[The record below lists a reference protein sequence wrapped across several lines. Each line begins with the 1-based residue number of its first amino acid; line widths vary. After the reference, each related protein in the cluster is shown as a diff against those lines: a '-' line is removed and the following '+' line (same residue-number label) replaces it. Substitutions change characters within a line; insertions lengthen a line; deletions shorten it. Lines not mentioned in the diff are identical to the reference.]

1 VVTGSGKD
9 RGLAFMKA
17 YGGGNKSALTDNQKR
32 LTPSAGSE
40 ALPSWWLMVK
50 QYEYFV
56 LYV

>member
-1 VVTGSGKD
+1 
-9 RGLAFMKA
+9 MKA